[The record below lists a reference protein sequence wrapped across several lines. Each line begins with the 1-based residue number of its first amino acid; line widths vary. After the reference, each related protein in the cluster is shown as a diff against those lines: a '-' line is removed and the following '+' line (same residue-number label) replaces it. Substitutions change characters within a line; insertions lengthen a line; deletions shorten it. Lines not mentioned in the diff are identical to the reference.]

1 MFERFDPAA
10 RQAVILSQDEAR
22 ELGHGHIGTE
32 HLLLGLLRVGRGPA
46 GSVLAGLGL
55 SLERVRSRVAQ
66 TVGRGVAGGADP
78 IPFTPHAQ
86 VAFELA
92 AREAVSLGHHYIGME
107 HILLG
112 LVREGHGVAAG
123 ILFDAEPDAD
133 RLRNEI
139 VRRTRGRGRRTA
151 DFLARARRRYAAGPT

>member
-1 MFERFDPAA
+1 MFERFDQAA

-22 ELGHGHIGTE
+22 ELGHGHVGTE
-32 HLLLGLLRVGRGPA
+32 HLLLGLLRVGKGPA
-46 GSVLAGLGL
+46 PRVRASLDL
-55 SLERVRSRVAQ
+55 SLESVRRRVARI
-66 TVGRGVAGGADP
+66 VGRGVVGGADP

-86 VAFELA
+86 VVFGLA
-92 AREAVSLGHHYIGME
+92 AREAVSLGHDYIGTE

-112 LVREGHGVAAG
+112 LVREGRGVAAG
-123 ILFDAEPDAD
+123 ILLDAEPDAD
-133 RLRNEI
+133 KIRNEI